1 MKFASYSIHFTA
13 AGVLTLCGI
22 LFFAAPAT
30 AEDIENKALTT
41 ETNAVPESKAA
52 PEKTDW
58 AQAAH
63 QSTESL
69 LKHFWNSTGRYFNAE
84 SLDSTHFNYW
94 PQAHAMDVV
103 IDAWLRT
110 RDSKYS
116 DYFSPWY
123 EGIREKIG
131 GRYWIVFFDDMEW
144 IALTLLRLHDAT
156 GEEKYLNT
164 ARASGA
170 SSRKAGTMRP
180 AESPGRATTS
190 GAKTPAPTARPASSP
205 ADSTES
211 AATKKTSIGQ
221 KNLCLGTRTPL

>member
-94 PQAHAMDVV
+94 PQAHAG
-103 IDAWLRT
+103 IPNTAITSAPGT
-110 RDSKYS
+110 RGSARKT
-116 DYFSPWY
+116 
-123 EGIREKIG
+123 
-131 GRYWIVFFDDMEW
+131 
-144 IALTLLRLHDAT
+144 ADAT
-156 GEEKYLNT
+156 GMFSSMIW
-164 ARASGA
+164 SG
-170 SSRKAGTMRP
+170 SPSR
-180 AESPGRATTS
+180 S
-190 GAKTPAPTARPASSP
+190 
-205 ADSTES
+205 
-211 AATKKTSIGQ
+211 
-221 KNLCLGTRTPL
+221 